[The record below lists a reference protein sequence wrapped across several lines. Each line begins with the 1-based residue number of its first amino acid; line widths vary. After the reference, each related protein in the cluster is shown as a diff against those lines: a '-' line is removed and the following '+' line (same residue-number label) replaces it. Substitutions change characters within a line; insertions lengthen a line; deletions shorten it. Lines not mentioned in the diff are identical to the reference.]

1 LNLPMNKD
9 KLPFGKSNY
18 ILMLAGIASLI
29 IGFTIMSLDQEQ
41 YGFGLLGITVG
52 PIIVMMGFIIEF
64 FAILY
69 KPREK

>member
-1 LNLPMNKD
+1 MNLPMNKD

>member
-1 LNLPMNKD
+1 MNKD

-29 IGFTIMSLDQEQ
+29 IGFTIMSLDQEE

>member
-29 IGFTIMSLDQEQ
+29 IGFTIMSLDQEE

>member
-1 LNLPMNKD
+1 MNLPMNKD

-29 IGFTIMSLDQEQ
+29 IGFTIMSLDQEE

>member
-1 LNLPMNKD
+1 MNLPMNKD

-18 ILMLAGIASLI
+18 ILMLAGIATLI
-29 IGFTIMSLDQEQ
+29 IGFIIMSLDQEE
-41 YGFGLLGITVG
+41 YGFGLLGITIG

-69 KPREK
+69 NPRER

>member
-1 LNLPMNKD
+1 MNKN
-9 KLPFGKSNY
+9 KLPFGRSNY

-29 IGFTIMSLDQEQ
+29 IGFIIMSLDQEE

-52 PIIVMMGFIIEF
+52 PIIVMAGFIIEF

-69 KPREK
+69 KPKEK

>member
-1 LNLPMNKD
+1 MNKD

-18 ILMLAGIASLI
+18 ILMLAGIATLI
-29 IGFTIMSLDQEQ
+29 IGFVVMSLDQEE
-41 YGFGLLGITVG
+41 YGFGLLGITIG

>member
-1 LNLPMNKD
+1 MNLQMNKN
-9 KLPFGKSNY
+9 KLPFGRSNY

-29 IGFTIMSLDQEQ
+29 IGFIIMSLDQEE

-52 PIIVMMGFIIEF
+52 PIIVMAGFIIEF

-69 KPREK
+69 KPKEK

>member
-1 LNLPMNKD
+1 MNKD

-18 ILMLAGIASLI
+18 ILMLAGIATLI
-29 IGFTIMSLDQEQ
+29 IGFVVMSLDQEE